1 VISAVDSQEPGC
13 RSVLVIGSSSGIG
26 EACALHLASKG
37 WDVFAGVRQPRDAER
52 LRESASGSL
61 SPVTLDVTDE
71 SSIDSALAEVSE
83 RTSGRLTA
91 VLNNAGVAIG
101 GPLEYLSLEE
111 WRRQLEVN
119 VIGPVAVTRACLPLI
134 RRSGRGGRVVF
145 IGSIGGRIATPLV
158 APYAA
163 SKFAL
168 EAIAESLR
176 HELRSAGIKV
186 VLIEPGAVRTPIWDK
201 GQSRADEMEN
211 EYSPDALGHYRRS
224 IDGLRK
230 NMQMQARNGVPPA
243 HVADVVY
250 NVLTATKPRARYL
263 VGADAVAMAAVS
275 RLPPDV
281 ARDALV
287 RIVTRS

>member
-1 VISAVDSQEPGC
+1 
-13 RSVLVIGSSSGIG
+13 VIGSSSGIG

-145 IGSIGGRIATPLV
+145 IGSIGGRIATPL
-158 APYAA
+158 
-163 SKFAL
+163 
-168 EAIAESLR
+168 
-176 HELRSAGIKV
+176 
-186 VLIEPGAVRTPIWDK
+186 
-201 GQSRADEMEN
+201 
-211 EYSPDALGHYRRS
+211 
-224 IDGLRK
+224 K

-263 VGADAVAMAAVS
+263 VGADAVAMATVS
-275 RLPPDV
+275 RLLPDV